1 MNESTQV
8 TAREVYETLLEAIR
22 EMGWSFEE
30 KENMQIRFSVQ
41 GNDIPMNF
49 SMAIHEKKEIVVLYS
64 ALPLAF
70 EEPLRQVGAIAVSS
84 ANYRLADGSFDY
96 NIKDGAVFF
105 RMSASYRESKIGK
118 ELLEYMIRCSSMTVD
133 RYNDKLLML
142 SRGIL
147 TLDDFIREIGFH

>member
-1 MNESTQV
+1 M
-8 TAREVYETLLEAIR
+8 
-22 EMGWSFEE
+22 
-30 KENMQIRFSVQ
+30 K
-41 GNDIPMNF
+41 
-49 SMAIHEKKEIVVLYS
+49 KKEIVVLYS

-70 EEPLRQVGAIAVSS
+70 EEPIRQVGAIAVSS
-84 ANYRLADGSFDY
+84 ANNRLADGSFDY

>member
-49 SMAIHEKKEIVVLYS
+49 SMAIHEKK
-64 ALPLAF
+64 
-70 EEPLRQVGAIAVSS
+70 RDRGT
-84 ANYRLADGSFDY
+84 
-96 NIKDGAVFF
+96 VF
-105 RMSASYRESKIGK
+105 G
-118 ELLEYMIRCSSMTVD
+118 
-133 RYNDKLLML
+133 
-142 SRGIL
+142 L
-147 TLDDFIREIGFH
+147 TACL